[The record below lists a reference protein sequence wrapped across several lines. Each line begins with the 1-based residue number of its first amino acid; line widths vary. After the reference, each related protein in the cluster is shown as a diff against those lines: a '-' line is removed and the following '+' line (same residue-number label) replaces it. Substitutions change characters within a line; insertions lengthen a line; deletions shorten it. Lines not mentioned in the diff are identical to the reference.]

1 MATSG
6 QWLPRRR
13 SDALLTERVGDEV
26 VVLDERSGQAHCLTA
41 RVVTVWDLCD
51 GSHGVARIGQLAGFP
66 DGEAAGALA
75 ALCELELL
83 EPEPDEPLRLTRRT
97 VARRAIQAGAGAI
110 VLSAVIPAAA
120 AAASGTV
127 PVCSPSTN
135 CSAAILILG
144 TDPNCLLGIC
154 LKVSATVAFCVKPGC
169 LIPGLPCRAL
179 GLPLGSCCVGTCVGT
194 IAGTC
199 TGTTPCN
206 PS

>member
-1 MATSG
+1 MATAG
-6 QWLPRRR
+6 PWLPLRR
-13 SDALLTERVGDEV
+13 SDGLLTERVGDEV

-41 RVVTVWDLCD
+41 PAAAVWDLCD
-51 GSHGVARIGQLAGFP
+51 GSHGVARIGQLADLP

-75 ALCELELL
+75 ALRELELL
-83 EPEPDEPLRLTRRT
+83 EPELDEPRRVTRRT

-110 VLSAVIPAAA
+110 VLSAMIPAAA
-120 AAASGTV
+120 AAASGTT

-135 CSAAILILG
+135 CTSALLVLG

-154 LKVSATVAFCVKPGC
+154 LKLSATVAFCVKPGC
-169 LIPGLPCRAL
+169 LVPGLPCRLA
-179 GLPLGSCCVGTCVGT
+179 GLPLGSCCVGTCVGA

>member
-1 MATSG
+1 MAPSAP
-6 QWLPRRR
+6 WLPLRR
-13 SDALLTERVGDEV
+13 SNALLTERVGDEV

-41 RVVTVWDLCD
+41 PAAAVWDLCD
-51 GSHGVARIGQLAGFP
+51 GSHGVARIGQLAGLP
-66 DGEAAGALA
+66 DGQAAGALA
-75 ALCELELL
+75 ALRELGLL

-169 LIPGLPCRAL
+169 LIPLLPCRVA
-179 GLPLGSCCVGTCVGT
+179 GISTGTCCVGTCVGVL
-194 IAGTC
+194 AGTC

-206 PS
+206 TS